1 MFDGSVVGA
10 LFYKLPVIVRVL
22 IIVIP
27 LLAIAS
33 TPVAIHYANVKTEAT
48 GRVESRRPG
57 DHFFWPES
65 TTLTV
70 LDDVNLEF
78 PPTFAADEAG
88 VTKYLQAQNQKYTV
102 EFHKYRNSDDIEKII
117 VHLKAGTMLKIPTS
131 IGGTIAKEGD
141 KPKRFQIQL
150 MGE

>member
-1 MFDGSVVGA
+1 M
-10 LFYKLPVIVRVL
+10 LFYKLPLIVRVL
-22 IIVIP
+22 IIVVP
-27 LLAIAS
+27 VLAIAS
-33 TPVAIHYANVKTEAT
+33 TPVAVHYANLETEAK
-48 GRVESRRPG
+48 GRTESRRPG

-78 PPTFAADEAG
+78 PPTFATNEVG
-88 VTKYLQAQNQKYTV
+88 VTKYLQALNQKYTV
-102 EFHKYRNSDDIEKII
+102 EFRKYRNSDDVEKII
-117 VHLKAGTMLKIPTS
+117 VHLKAGTTLKIPTS